1 MPDNSFRHQTGDLP
15 GSTGETLF
23 TQRWIPEA
31 PSRGR
36 LLVITG
42 LGEHSGRFN
51 NLVESLIPLGYSV
64 FSWDHPGH
72 GRSEGTPGHIAN
84 FAELLD
90 PALSFLGRI
99 TEENPLVP
107 TFIFGHSMGGLLA
120 VRLCQVKQPDL
131 AGVILSSPS
140 FSVPD
145 NVSPLTL
152 FLGSLT
158 SRFLPRLPLSRLDPK
173 MLSRDPE
180 VVSEYQEDPL
190 VYTGTYTARLGVT
203 LLNEIERAFQEAD
216 RFQPPLLTL
225 IGEQDQISLPEDGR
239 RFHEQAG
246 SKEKTLIS
254 YPEDHHELIN
264 EPDHQAVLADIAG
277 WMDDRA
283 PSV

>member
-1 MPDNSFRHQTGDLP
+1 MTDNAYRHRTGTLP

-31 PSRGR
+31 PSRGN
-36 LLVITG
+36 LLVIPG
-42 LGEHSGRFN
+42 LGEHSGRFIP
-51 NLVESLIPLGYSV
+51 LVNALVPLGYSL

-72 GRSEGTPGHIAN
+72 GRSEGTPGHIDH

-99 TEENPLVP
+99 IEEDPLVP
-107 TFIFGHSMGGLLA
+107 TFIFGHSLGGLLA
-120 VRLCQVKQPDL
+120 VRLCQEKQPDL

-140 FSVPD
+140 FSVPE
-145 NVSPLTL
+145 NISPLTL
-152 FLGSLT
+152 FLGGLT
-158 SRFLPRLPLSRLDPK
+158 ARFFPRLPLSRLDPE

-180 VVSEYQEDPL
+180 VVSAYREDPL
-190 VYTGTYTARLGVT
+190 VYTGAYTVRLGMT

-216 RFQPPLLTL
+216 RFQLPLLTL
-225 IGEQDQISLPEDGR
+225 IGEQDQISLPEDSR

-283 PSV
+283 PSG